1 MVKNKK
7 RETSGKFSSWCKR
20 NESLAIILTSVGVL
34 IFTIILTAIN
44 VYLYSS
50 SSEMLNETKTTLTE
64 MKNLTK
70 EMENVSS
77 NTSMLMKWSYE
88 PRPQITILNNSKDII
103 ENGTIPIKMLWDYNP
118 HESNS
123 IIKYA
128 PLMLREKKRI
138 VLQIYNSG
146 RLPWLNPIMYLN
158 LTAENTSKMFPF
170 RFYEIITP
178 VDGIYVYVNLTSID
192 GNYQI
197 NPDNTELRQFYL
209 SEWPVHKI
217 NYLPYW
223 HWNEY
228 NSLDLPPRYS
238 NGHTYYRNLI
248 SRYEIEAEGNKK
260 FNGEIPVIFDTM
272 TDKFGPFRIGD
283 IQPESAVEIHIDLIS
298 AIENYSEVIQEYS
311 WPFQNTFTT
320 GKLTIEFEALNGN
333 IDPISFSLSATFN

>member
-7 RETSGKFSSWCKR
+7 RKTPIKFSNECKR
-20 NESLAIILTSVGVL
+20 SESLAFITSLCVL
-34 IFTIILTAIN
+34 IFTIILTFIN
-44 VYLYSS
+44 WGMYSS
-50 SSEMLNETKTTLTE
+50 SSDMLNETKTTL
-64 MKNLTK
+64 K

-88 PRPQITILNNSKDII
+88 PRAQITILNNSKDIS
-103 ENGTIPIKMLWDYNP
+103 ENGTIPIKILMNYAP

-128 PLMLREKKRI
+128 PLMPREKKRI
-138 VLQIYNSG
+138 ILQIYNSG

-178 VDGIYVYVNLTSID
+178 VDGMYVYVNLTAVD

-197 NPDNTELRQFYL
+197 NPNNTELRQFYL
-209 SEWPVHKI
+209 SEWPVHKVI
-217 NYLPYW
+217 DIPYW

-228 NSLDLPPRYS
+228 NSLDLPPRYT
-238 NGHTYYRNLI
+238 NGHTYYKNLF
-248 SRYEIEAEGNKK
+248 SRYEIEAGGNKK
-260 FNGEIPVIFDTM
+260 FNQEIPLVFDTM
-272 TDKFGPFRIGD
+272 ADKFGPFRIGD

-298 AIENYSEVIQEYS
+298 AIEDYSEVEQEYL
-311 WPFQNTFTT
+311 WEFQNTFTT
-320 GKLTIEFEALNGN
+320 GKLTIEFEALNCN
-333 IDPISFSLSATFN
+333 IDPISFSLSADFR